1 MREYEEHHV
10 VSGPW
15 GWAII
20 VAQCLALIG
29 WGLANYAL
37 VKDAPRQW
45 DYGALPQTPA
55 SSVYT
60 TTQPPAAVPPQRQMA
75 PLPGAK
81 PLPVPEGKP

>member
-20 VAQCLALIG
+20 VALCLALIG

-55 SSVYT
+55 SSIYST
-60 TTQPPAAVPPQRQMA
+60 TEPPAKAPPQRQIA
-75 PLPGAK
+75 PLPDAQ
-81 PLPVPEGKP
+81 PLPKQEVKP